1 MFTLIRPIA
10 AVMMMIV
17 AYYGAVLYIPI
28 SFEPGLARGMPPYTA
43 MVGFVVGWLFLGG
56 MLKRQLW
63 FSIFA
68 GLQAGVMTAILAS
81 LVLTIPRIWTII
93 MRGRYREVTDAVR
106 GYVELNMDWL
116 MRALNPDLLIP
127 MGIACA
133 IVGAVLHFI
142 NRGLDA
148 RRNDR

>member
-1 MFTLIRPIA
+1 MFTLIRPIS

-17 AYYGAVLYIPI
+17 AYYGAVLYVPM
-28 SFEPGLARGMPPYTA
+28 SFEPTLAQGMPPYTA

-56 MLKRQLW
+56 ILSKRIW

-81 LVLTIPRIWTII
+81 LVLTGPRIWTII
-93 MRGRYREVTDAVR
+93 MRGRFREVTDALR

-116 MRALNPDLLIP
+116 SRTLNPDLLIP

-133 IVGAVLHFI
+133 VMGLVLHFI
-142 NRGLDA
+142 NKALDA